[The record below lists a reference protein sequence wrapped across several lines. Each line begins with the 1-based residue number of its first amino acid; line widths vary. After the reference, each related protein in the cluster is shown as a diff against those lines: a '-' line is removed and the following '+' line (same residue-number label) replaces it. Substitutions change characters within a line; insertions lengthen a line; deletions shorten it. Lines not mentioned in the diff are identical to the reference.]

1 MQYLGTISKTTEKYQ
16 FVSVIQVYDPATD
29 AEEAE
34 ADLLYEDLQHLLELT
49 TKNMSIS
56 SQGNVRQKQEVKRY
70 PE

>member
-1 MQYLGTISKTTEKYQ
+1 MQYLGTISKTTEKYR

-34 ADLLYEDLQHLLELT
+34 ADPLYEDLQHLLELK

>member
-1 MQYLGTISKTTEKYQ
+1 MQYLGTISKTTEKYR

-34 ADLLYEDLQHLLELT
+34 ADPLYEDLQHLLELT

-56 SQGNVRQKQEVKRY
+56 S
-70 PE
+70 